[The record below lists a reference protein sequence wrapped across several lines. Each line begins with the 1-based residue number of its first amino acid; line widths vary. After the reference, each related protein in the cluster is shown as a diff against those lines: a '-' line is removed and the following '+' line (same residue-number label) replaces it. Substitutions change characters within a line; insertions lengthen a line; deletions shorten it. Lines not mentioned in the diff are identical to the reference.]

1 MNEKLEIFL
10 VDFINEYGE
19 NWELEGLVVA
29 MNKAGFPLGRD
40 WELISILYDLLTKYA
55 NHILRKFLESNID
68 ETTIGDVKST
78 PEDVEMTLIEL
89 YRYCKQKQDEVNAT
103 KR

>member
-19 NWELEGLVVA
+19 NCDVEGLVTA

-40 WELISILYDLLTKYA
+40 LQLISILYDLLTKHA
-55 NHILRKFLESNID
+55 SHILCKFLASNID
-68 ETTIGDVKST
+68 ETAIKDIKST
-78 PEDVEMTLIEL
+78 SRDVETALLEL
-89 YRYCKQKQDEVNAT
+89 YRYCKQK
-103 KR
+103 